1 MKTTTFDLYKLMI
14 LYMLG
19 KADHP
24 MTNARISDFMLL
36 KDYASYFSLQ
46 TVLSELLESGFI
58 KSETTRNSSFFELS
72 EDGKKALPYFSE
84 NLSLTIKEEINSYLK
99 EISIDMIKD
108 MIATASFVKN
118 ESGDYT
124 VTLKIN
130 EYRSSLLSLSLLI
143 PSEEMANTICRK
155 WESNYEEYYSN
166 IFSMLTT
173 EETPQ

>member
-19 KADHP
+19 KADYP
-24 MTNARISDFMLL
+24 LTNARISDFMLL

-72 EDGKKALPYFSE
+72 EDGKNALPYFSD
-84 NLSLTIKEEINSYLK
+84 NLSLTIKEEINVYLNG
-99 EISIDMIKD
+99 ISKDIIKD
-108 MIATASFVKN
+108 MVATASYVKN

-143 PSEEMANTICRK
+143 PSEEMADAICKK
-155 WESNYEEYYSN
+155 WETNYEKCYGS

-173 EETPQ
+173 EESPQ